1 MPYPE
6 VLSAHEVAM
15 KNSIDIEIKVP
26 NQTRYLSMI
35 GRIGEDLIRE
45 LTTYSGDREALA
57 HHLNVVLTEATVNAI
72 KHAKAT
78 DPRKEVLIRI
88 SITEQEIAI
97 KVFDSGCGF
106 DLSKVADPCFDPDNL
121 HESGRGIFIIRSL
134 MDSVEYKK
142 ISGGNVLVMK
152 KTLC

>member
-1 MPYPE
+1 
-6 VLSAHEVAM
+6 M

-45 LTTYSGDREALA
+45 LSTYSGDREALA

-72 KHAKAT
+72 KHASET
-78 DPRKEVLIRI
+78 DKRKEVLIRI
-88 SITEQEIAI
+88 SITNTEIAI
-97 KVFDSGCGF
+97 KVYDSGCGF
-106 DLSKVADPCFDPDNL
+106 DLSQIADPCFEPEGL

-142 ISGGNVLVMK
+142 INGGNVLVMK